1 VEEERLLDWP
11 VQPLWGE
18 HEESGSYPGVHWSK
32 ILVMAASMTVSEAR
46 AGLSQMIERVMAG
59 EEITLTRHGQAVAVV
74 VRPDV
79 LRVRRADHAL
89 AAAAELADVI
99 DQGRRSPLR
108 ARPTLSEERADAL
121 IADVRAAR
129 SGRSRR

>member
-1 VEEERLLDWP
+1 
-11 VQPLWGE
+11 
-18 HEESGSYPGVHWSK
+18 
-32 ILVMAASMTVSEAR
+32 
-46 AGLSQMIERVMAG
+46 MIERVMAG

-74 VRPDV
+74 VRPEV
-79 LRVRRADHAL
+79 LRARRADHAL
-89 AAAAELADVI
+89 ASAADLADVI

-108 ARPTLSEERADAL
+108 DRPTLSEERADAL